1 MLSGRLTERHREL
14 RLVRLGLEQLVLINA
29 IYIETWISFFY
40 GYPIHCKLVS
50 TIPGL
55 HPLEATSIPLLDNQG
70 SLGIPCGP
78 WDSEVSHWEPLID
91 L

>member
-1 MLSGRLTERHREL
+1 MLSGRLTERHREFSI
-14 RLVRLGLEQLVLINA
+14 VHLGLEQFALINA

-50 TIPGL
+50 TIPGVY
-55 HPLEATSIPLLDNQG
+55 PLEATSILL
-70 SLGIPCGP
+70 L
-78 WDSEVSHWEPLID
+78 VVTTKD